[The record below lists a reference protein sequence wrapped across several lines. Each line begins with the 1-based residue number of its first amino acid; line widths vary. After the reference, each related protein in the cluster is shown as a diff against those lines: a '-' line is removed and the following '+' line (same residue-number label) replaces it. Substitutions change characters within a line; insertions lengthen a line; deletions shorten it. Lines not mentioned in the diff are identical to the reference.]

1 MEGHVQEA
9 TADLPGSVEDLK
21 KSDSNPETAVEA
33 EAEAISR
40 GLQVMLCLQYR
51 IVLKYFKYVQFLAVG
66 LCRH

>member
-21 KSDSNPETAVEA
+21 GDSNPETAVEA
-33 EAEAISR
+33 KAEAISR

-51 IVLKYFKYVQFLAVG
+51 IVLKHFEYV
-66 LCRH
+66 

>member
-1 MEGHVQEA
+1 MQEA
-9 TADLPGSVEDLK
+9 TAELPGSIGEDLK

-51 IVLKYFKYVQFLAVG
+51 FVLKCFEYV
-66 LCRH
+66 